1 MDGVVLRFP
10 LPEIYGRRILD
21 KLLMENGKQM
31 DEQAGGLGFGGYG
44 WGWEGTDLDE
54 CSEQ

>member
-1 MDGVVLRFP
+1 MVLRFP